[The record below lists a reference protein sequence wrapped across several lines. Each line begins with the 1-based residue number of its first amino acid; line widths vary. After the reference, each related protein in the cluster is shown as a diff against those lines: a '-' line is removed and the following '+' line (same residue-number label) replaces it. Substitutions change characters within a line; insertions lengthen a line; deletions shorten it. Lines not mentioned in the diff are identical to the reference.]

1 VDMYVENTTRYPN
14 WPING
19 VFADEKDS
27 DDSGTHHMENKI
39 RGAFGY
45 INVDGPNTYL
55 RPQKPNVDA
64 HEVTLVFKFVKRDTG
79 EPVNIP
85 WMQFSF
91 FDFDENDNNEPGD
104 GMECLSASGFAEYA
118 LSEDSSV
125 TETETVS
132 NAGGINTGKFCS
144 SEGGKGSD
152 NPDDPLVLTTRQKE
166 KTVSFFYE
174 GNSEFT
180 ITYSVACC
188 MPKGRNFAFA
198 GKAKQIEDCPY
209 PPTPPSP
216 TPPSARPC
224 CPRRPCRP
232 GPRRRPWAALTRWS
246 SARCGVSWRMA

>member
-1 VDMYVENTTRYPN
+1 MTLPSRVRVVQ
-14 WPING
+14 PING

-27 DDSGTHHMENKI
+27 DDSGRHHMENKI

-104 GMECLSASGFAEYA
+104 GRECLSASGFVEYA
-118 LSEDSSV
+118 LSDGSKV

-132 NAGGINTGKFCS
+132 NAGGINTG
-144 SEGGKGSD
+144 
-152 NPDDPLVLTTRQKE
+152 
-166 KTVSFFYE
+166 
-174 GNSEFT
+174 
-180 ITYSVACC
+180 
-188 MPKGRNFAFA
+188 
-198 GKAKQIEDCPY
+198 
-209 PPTPPSP
+209 
-216 TPPSARPC
+216 ARLPASLL
-224 CPRRPCRP
+224 
-232 GPRRRPWAALTRWS
+232 AALSAAPPLGVCAASASLRAQGS
-246 SARCGVSWRMA
+246 SARRYPEEGATTRLTH